1 MKLNEPVIKLCSKS
15 PHHRVPPISPPS
27 STLCGIF
34 VSLFSRFLFIF
45 LICFLWFTANFTLGV
60 WLRVGSIARRGV
72 DATETPQKKNDL
84 QASRLIDFLIWS
96 RGMRWLHCDRVLQ
109 RAQDRT
115 QRGDSRILC
124 KLDPPRIEW
133 HALITSFPSRATHS
147 SRFRFIRIVS

>member
-15 PHHRVPPISPPS
+15 PHHRVPPISPPG

-96 RGMRWLHCDRVLQ
+96 RGWLPGGGSIVIGFFKGPKTAPSEVTAGYYVNWIRRVLN
-109 RAQDRT
+109 
-115 QRGDSRILC
+115 GM
-124 KLDPPRIEW
+124 
-133 HALITSFPSRATHS
+133 H
-147 SRFRFIRIVS
+147 

>member
-1 MKLNEPVIKLCSKS
+1 MFKE
-15 PHHRVPPISPPS
+15 SPPPGS
-27 STLCGIF
+27 PNFPAFLNSLWYFRFAFFPFF
-34 VSLFSRFLFIF
+34 VHFFNMFLVVYSKFHTW
-45 LICFLWFTANFTLGV
+45 CMAASGKY
-60 WLRVGSIARRGV
+60 RPARRRRHRN
-72 DATETPQKKNDL
+72 ATKKKNDL